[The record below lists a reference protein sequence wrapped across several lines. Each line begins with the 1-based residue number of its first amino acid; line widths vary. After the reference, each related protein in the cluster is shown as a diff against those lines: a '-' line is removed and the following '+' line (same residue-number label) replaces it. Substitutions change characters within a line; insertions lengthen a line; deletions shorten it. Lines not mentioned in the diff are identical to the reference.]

1 MIIGFIL
8 GVVGV
13 ILGIVGS
20 ALGLLFSLMGSAI
33 TAVFIVMLIIGAIF
47 FSPFFLWL
55 ALGLVVVCMIRGAQ
69 WLKRE
74 LRG

>member
-13 ILGIVGS
+13 VIGIVGS
-20 ALGLLFSLMGSAI
+20 ALGFLFSMVGSAI
-33 TAVFIVMLIIGAIF
+33 TGVFIVMLTIGAIL
-47 FSPFFLWL
+47 FSPIFLWL
-55 ALGLVVVCMIRGAQ
+55 ALGLAAVYMFRGMQ

-74 LRG
+74 LRD